1 MTRLRISA
9 IASASLALVVLAAPY
24 GSAHSDLPLNVLT
37 NGDFDQA
44 LAGWSTKG
52 TGSLSGVAVVP
63 GGPASSAVLVREV
76 GSGSAWLHQD
86 VSPVATSPAT
96 LLDFEAAVWNA
107 SRPMPQGV
115 AVVANHVLQ
124 TGQAETTVSV
134 IFAGGLGH
142 LTVYCNSLVTTCAAT
157 TFPLPT
163 DGQRHHYQVVLAP
176 ALGLGVLLI
185 DGAPI
190 ATDTGTP
197 GSVTPPTRVLFG
209 DLAYHVRGLAPD
221 VLYDELYYGAAL
233 ETHVALGEVP
243 EVL

>member
-1 MTRLRISA
+1 MTVLRVRTILPA
-9 IASASLALVVLAAPY
+9 TFALLLLAAPY
-24 GSAHSDLPLNVLT
+24 GAAHSDLPQNVLT
-37 NGDFDQA
+37 NGDFDQG
-44 LAGWSTKG
+44 LAGWSIKG
-52 TGSLSGVAVVP
+52 TGSLSGVSVVP

-86 VSPVATSPAT
+86 VSPLATSPAT
-96 LLDFEAAVWNA
+96 LLDFEAAVWNG
-107 SRPMPQGV
+107 SRPMQQGV

-134 IFAGGLGH
+134 VFAGGLGH
-142 LTVYCNSLVTTCAAT
+142 LTVYCNSLVTTCTPT

-176 ALGLGVLLI
+176 ALGLGVLLV
-185 DGAPI
+185 DGAPV

-209 DLAYHVRGLAPD
+209 DLAYHTRGPAPD

-233 ETHVALGEVP
+233 DAHLALQDIP
-243 EVL
+243 TPL